1 MVSSRLEYEL
11 SQEADNDLSDIYDYT
26 TTQFGMEQAVKYLLG
41 FEDTFAVLCDQP
53 KLGRMREEI
62 RSGLRSISYV
72 SHLIFYT
79 VLRDRIRVVRVLHAS
94 RDIVRFI
101 APKD

>member
-1 MVSSRLEYEL
+1 M
-11 SQEADNDLSDIYDYT
+11 
-26 TTQFGMEQAVKYLLG
+26 G
-41 FEDTFAVLCDQP
+41 FEDTVAVLCDQP
-53 KLGRMREEI
+53 KMVRMREEI
-62 RSGLRSISYV
+62 LSGLRSISYV

-79 VLRDRIRVVRVLHAS
+79 VLHDRIRIVRVLHAS